1 MLAGEIQVPALRKS
15 HLATRLFSATVSI
28 LNLATAL
35 FIDFQQEVLKSWSLV
50 DEELRTISLPTSV
63 TVWVGGSWVC
73 ALQTAHHYQDVW
85 GDSEN
90 ICWA

>member
-35 FIDFQQEVLKSWSLV
+35 FIGFQQEVLKS
-50 DEELRTISLPTSV
+50 
-63 TVWVGGSWVC
+63 
-73 ALQTAHHYQDVW
+73 
-85 GDSEN
+85 
-90 ICWA
+90 